1 MADTNKNNEFLPDDF
16 VLVNT
21 NNVIKDKKFDTK
33 PTTFFKDA
41 FRRFRKNK
49 SSVVGAII
57 LIILITLA
65 ILVPMI
71 SPYDIDN
78 VKNMEKFLPP
88 KLFEAGTG
96 FWDGTKSGQH
106 IIYDPVNEVPALSD
120 KYNVS
125 VLKASLIELNI
136 DPDVTYIDT
145 YNDFGT
151 GGVAVVATDTK
162 VEGRDVFFS
171 SKPVNFTDKGS
182 YTLDVE
188 FDNEE
193 GFNEGQLGEYRIYL
207 KCSDNEEDNI
217 IIRDFSRDYSH
228 LSFDISAALK
238 DLRIKNVDA
247 QIVFD
252 LKSSTSAIQY
262 ILLKNVKLNGGDRAK
277 NLDVLEEISFDN
289 PTAMVGNKDVAS
301 DSYWSCS
308 GRKGL
313 HNSEVRYCDY
323 VLDAYFLV
331 YGDAEALV
339 YSASELN
346 EWINKAWCMYNYKEG
361 PESFVKLSDECPI
374 DVVDSQTV
382 LSVTKKL
389 SSITGRGWNY
399 HKLGYEDMPKYLFG
413 TDGSGNDVF
422 KKAFAGLRTSLILS
436 AIVFIVC
443 FSFGIIW
450 GSISGY
456 FGGNIDLIL
465 ERIVE
470 IISGIPFLVVL
481 TLLRLH
487 LGATFFVM
495 AIAFCAKSW
504 IGTAGLT
511 RTQFYRFK
519 GREYVL
525 ASRTLGA
532 SNKRLIF
539 RHVLPNSLGTIIT
552 QAVLM
557 IPGIISSEAMY
568 SFLHLGIENRHSF
581 GVFMSNNY
589 SYLEKYPYLVVFPA
603 VIMGLMMIMFNLFGN
618 GLRDALNP
626 TLKGSD

>member
-1 MADTNKNNEFLPDDF
+1 MSEYKDNDFRPDDF
-16 VLVNT
+16 VFVNQDKA
-21 NNVIKDKKFDTK
+21 IKDKKLETK

-41 FRRFRKNK
+41 MRRFRKNK

-57 LIILITLA
+57 LTILIALA
-65 ILVPMI
+65 IIVPAV

-78 VKNMEKFLPP
+78 VKSTEKFLPP

-96 FWDGTKSGQH
+96 FWDGTRSGEH
-106 IIYDPVNEVPALSD
+106 VIYDQINQVPALSN
-120 KYNVS
+120 KYS
-125 VLKASLIELNI
+125 IPVLRASLVELKI
-136 DPDVTYIDT
+136 DPDVTYIDS
-145 YNDFGT
+145 YNEYGT
-151 GGVAVVATDTK
+151 GGLAVVATDTK
-162 VEGRDVFFS
+162 VNGRDVFFS
-171 SKPVNFTDKGS
+171 SKPINFTDKGG
-182 YTLDVE
+182 YTLEVE
-188 FDNEE
+188 FDNEQ

-207 KCSDNEEDNI
+207 KAGENEEDTI
-217 IIRDFSRDYSH
+217 ILRDFSRDYSP
-228 LSFDISAALK
+228 LSIDISAILK
-238 DLRIKNVDA
+238 ELRKKNVDA

-252 LKSSTSAIQY
+252 VKSSTSAIQY
-262 ILLKNVKLNGGDRAK
+262 ILIKSIKLNGGERAK
-277 NLDVLEEISFDN
+277 NLDVLEEVSFDN
-289 PTAMVGNKDVAS
+289 PTLMVGNNDTS
-301 DSYWSCS
+301 SYGYWSCS

-323 VLDAYFLV
+323 VVDAYFLV
-331 YGDAEALV
+331 YGDAEALT

-399 HKLGYEDMPKYLFG
+399 HKLGYEDMPMYLFG
-413 TDGSGNDVF
+413 TDGSGNDVL
-422 KKAFAGLRTSLILS
+422 KKSFAGLRTSLILS
-436 AIVFIVC
+436 AIVFVIC
-443 FSFGIIW
+443 FTFGIIW
-450 GSISGY
+450 GSVSGY

-470 IISGIPFLVVL
+470 IINGIPFLVVL

-487 LGATFFVM
+487 FGATFLVM
-495 AIAFCAKSW
+495 AIAFCAKDW

-552 QAVLM
+552 YSVLL
-557 IPGIISSEAMY
+557 IPGIIASEATF
-568 SFLHLGIENRHSF
+568 SFLHLGIENMHSF

-589 SYLEKYPYLVVFPA
+589 SYLEKYPYLVIFPA

-618 GLRDALNP
+618 GLRDAFNP

>member
-1 MADTNKNNEFLPDDF
+1 MSDINNNDFRPDDF
-16 VLVNT
+16 VFVNKD
-21 NNVIKDKKFDTK
+21 NVIKDKKLETK

-41 FRRFRKNK
+41 MRRFVKNK
-49 SSVVGAII
+49 SSVVG
-57 LIILITLA
+57 LIILTILIALA
-65 ILVPMI
+65 ILVPML

-78 VKNMEKFLPP
+78 VKNQEKFLPP

-96 FWDGTKSGQH
+96 FWDGTVSGKH
-106 IIYDPVNEVPALSD
+106 VIYDTVNEVPALSD
-120 KYNVS
+120 KYTKS
-125 VLKASLIELNI
+125 MLKASLVELNVE
-136 DPDVTYIDT
+136 PDVTYIDS
-145 YNDFGT
+145 YNEYGT
-151 GGVAVVATDTK
+151 GGLAVVATDAK
-162 VEGRDVFFS
+162 VNNRDVFFS
-171 SKPVNFTDKGS
+171 SKPVNFTDKGA
-182 YTLDVE
+182 YTIDVE
-188 FDNEE
+188 FDGEE
-193 GFNEGQLGEYRIYL
+193 GFNEGQLGEYRVYL
-207 KCSDNEEDNI
+207 KTGEKDDDII
-217 IIRDFSRDYSH
+217 IIRDFCRDYSPV
-228 LSFDISAALK
+228 SFDISAALK

-252 LKSSTSAIQY
+252 VKSSTSAIQY
-262 ILLKNVKLNGGDRAK
+262 ILIKSIKLSGGERAK
-277 NLDVLEEISFDN
+277 NPEVLDEVSFDN
-289 PTAMVGNKDVAS
+289 PTAMVGVKDTSSNA
-301 DSYWSCS
+301 YWSCS

-323 VLDAYFLV
+323 VYDQYFLV
-331 YGDAEALV
+331 YGNADALT

-346 EWINKAWCMYNYKEG
+346 DWISKGWCMYNYKEG
-361 PESFVKLSDECPI
+361 PESFVKLSDDCPI

-399 HKLGYEDMPKYLFG
+399 NKLGYDEMPKYLFG

-436 AIVFIVC
+436 LIVFVIC
-443 FSFGIIW
+443 FSFGIVW

-456 FGGNIDLIL
+456 YGGTVDIIL

-470 IISGIPFLVVL
+470 IISSVPFIIIL

-495 AIAFCAKSW
+495 VMAYCFQDW
-504 IGTAGLT
+504 IGTSSTT

-532 SNKRLIF
+532 SNRRLIF
-539 RHVLPNSLGTIIT
+539 KHVLPNSLGTIIT
-552 QAVLM
+552 RSVLM
-557 IPGIISSEAMY
+557 IPGIIASEATV
-568 SFLHLGIENRHSF
+568 SFLGLGIEDKHSF

-589 SYLEKYPYLVVFPA
+589 SYLGVYPYLVIFPA

-618 GLRDALNP
+618 GLRDAVNP

>member
-1 MADTNKNNEFLPDDF
+1 MANIDNDFRPDDF
-16 VLVNT
+16 VFVNQDST
-21 NNVIKDKKFDTK
+21 IKDKKFETK

-41 FRRFRKNK
+41 MRRFRKNK

-57 LIILITLA
+57 LTILITLA
-65 ILVPMI
+65 IVVPI
-71 SPYDIDN
+71 VSPYDIDN
-78 VKNMEKFLPP
+78 VKSTEKFLPP

-96 FWDGTKSGQH
+96 FWDGTRSGEH
-106 IIYDPVNEVPALSD
+106 VIYDPVNEVPALSS
-120 KYNVS
+120 KYSTS

-136 DPDVTYIDT
+136 DPEVTLIDT
-145 YNDFGT
+145 YNEYGT
-151 GGVAVVATDTK
+151 GGVAVVATDSK
-162 VEGRDVFFS
+162 VDGRDVFFS
-171 SKPVNFTDKGS
+171 SKSIAFTDKGA
-182 YTLDVE
+182 YTLNVE

-193 GFNEGQLGEYRIYL
+193 GFNEGQLGEYRVYL
-207 KCSDNEEDNI
+207 KVSENEEDNI
-217 IIRDFSRDYSH
+217 IIRDFSRDYST
-228 LSFDISAALK
+228 LSCDISALLK
-238 DLRIKNVDA
+238 ENRIKNVDA

-252 LKSSTSAIQY
+252 VKASKSAIQY
-262 ILLKNVKLNGGDRAK
+262 ILIKNVKLSGGERAK
-277 NLDVLEEISFDN
+277 NLDVLEEVSFDN
-289 PTAMVGNKDVAS
+289 PTEMIGNKDLNS
-301 DSYWSCS
+301 NSYWSCS
-308 GRKGL
+308 GRKGI

-323 VLDAYFLV
+323 VVDAYFLV

-422 KKAFAGLRTSLILS
+422 KKSFAGLRTSLILS
-436 AIVFIVC
+436 AIVFVVC
-443 FSFGIIW
+443 FAFGIIW

-456 FGGNIDLIL
+456 YGGNVDIIL
-465 ERIVE
+465 ERIIE
-470 IISGIPFLVVL
+470 IIGGIPFLVVL

-495 AIAFCAKSW
+495 ALAFCAKSW

-525 ASRTLGA
+525 ASRTLGS

-552 QAVLM
+552 AEVLM
-557 IPGIISSEAMY
+557 IPGIIASEATY

-589 SYLEKYPYLVVFPA
+589 SYLEKYPYLVIFPA
-603 VIMGLMMIMFNLFGN
+603 VVMGLMMIMFNLFGN
-618 GLRDALNP
+618 GLRDAFNP

>member
-1 MADTNKNNEFLPDDF
+1 MANNENEFRPDDF
-16 VLVNT
+16 VFVQQDK
-21 NNVIKDKKFDTK
+21 VIKDKKLETK

-41 FRRFRKNK
+41 MRRFRKNK
-49 SSVVGAII
+49 SSVVAAII
-57 LIILITLA
+57 LFILIICA
-65 ILVPMI
+65 ILVPAI

-78 VKNMEKFLPP
+78 VKSAEKFLPP

-96 FWDGTKSGQH
+96 FWDGTRSGEH
-106 IIYDPVNEVPALSD
+106 IIYDAKNEVPALSA
-120 KYNVS
+120 KYS
-125 VLKASLIELNI
+125 TSMLKASLIELNI
-136 DPDVTYIDT
+136 DPDISYIDT
-145 YNDFGT
+145 YNEYGT
-151 GGVAVVATDTK
+151 GGVAVIATDSK
-162 VEGRDVFFS
+162 VDGRDVFFS
-171 SKPVNFTDKGS
+171 SKSINFTDKGA
-182 YTLDVE
+182 YTLNVE

-193 GFNEGQLGEYRIYL
+193 GFNEGQLGEYRVYL
-207 KCSDNEEDNI
+207 KVGENEDDYV
-217 IIRDFSRDYSH
+217 IIRDFSRDYSPI
-228 LSFDISAALK
+228 SCDISALLK
-238 DLRIKNVDA
+238 EKRIKNVDA

-252 LKSSTSAIQY
+252 VKASKSAIQY
-262 ILLKNVKLNGGDRAK
+262 ILIKNVKLSGGERAK
-277 NLDVLEEISFDN
+277 NLDVLEEVSFDN
-289 PTAMVGNKDVAS
+289 PTDMVGNTDVSAN
-301 DSYWSCS
+301 SYWSCS
-308 GRKGL
+308 GRKGI

-323 VLDAYFLV
+323 VLDIYFLV

-346 EWINKAWCMYNYKEG
+346 EWINKGWCMYNYKEG
-361 PESFVKLSDECPI
+361 SESFVKLSDECPI

-436 AIVFIVC
+436 AIVFVIC
-443 FSFGIIW
+443 FAFGIVW

-456 FGGNIDLIL
+456 YGGTVDIVL

-470 IISGIPFLVVL
+470 IISTVPFIIIL

-487 LGATFFVM
+487 LGATFLVM
-495 AIAFCAKSW
+495 VIAFCAKSW
-504 IGTAGLT
+504 IGTASLT

-552 QAVLM
+552 SAVLL
-557 IPGIISSEAMY
+557 IPGIIASEATF

-589 SYLEKYPYLVVFPA
+589 SYLGKYPYLVIFPA
-603 VIMGLMMIMFNLFGN
+603 IIMGLMMIMFNLFGN
-618 GLRDALNP
+618 GLRDAFNP

>member
-1 MADTNKNNEFLPDDF
+1 MANNEYDFRPDDF
-16 VLVNT
+16 VFVQQDK
-21 NNVIKDKKFDTK
+21 VIKDKKLETK

-41 FRRFRKNK
+41 MRRFRKNK
-49 SSVVGAII
+49 SSVVAAII
-57 LIILITLA
+57 LFILIALS
-65 ILVPMI
+65 ILVPLL

-78 VKNMEKFLPP
+78 VKTTERFLPP

-96 FWDGTKSGQH
+96 FWDGTRSGEH
-106 IIYDPVNEVPALSD
+106 VIYDPINEVPALSD
-120 KYNVS
+120 KYSVE
-125 VLKASLIELNI
+125 VLKASLVELNI
-136 DPDVTYIDT
+136 DPDVTLVDT
-145 YNDFGT
+145 YNEYGT
-151 GGVAVVATDTK
+151 GGVAVVATDSK
-162 VEGRDVFFS
+162 VDGRDVFFS
-171 SKPVNFTDKGS
+171 SKSIAFTDKGA
-182 YTLDVE
+182 YTLNVE

-193 GFNEGQLGEYRIYL
+193 GFNEGQLGEYRVYL
-207 KCSDNEEDNI
+207 KVGEKEDDYV
-217 IIRDFSRDYSH
+217 IIRDFSRDYSPI
-228 LSFDISAALK
+228 SCDISALLK
-238 DLRIKNVDA
+238 EKRIKNIDA
-247 QIVFD
+247 QLVFD
-252 LKSSTSAIQY
+252 VKASKSAIQY
-262 ILLKNVKLNGGDRAK
+262 ILIKSVKLSGGERAK
-277 NLDVLEEISFDN
+277 NLDVLEEVSFDN
-289 PTAMVGNKDVAS
+289 PTEMVGNKDLNS
-301 DSYWSCS
+301 NSYWSCS
-308 GRKGL
+308 GRKGI

-323 VLDAYFLV
+323 VIDAYFLV
-331 YGDAEALV
+331 YGNGESLV

-399 HKLGYEDMPKYLFG
+399 HKLGYDEMPTYLFG

-422 KKAFAGLRTSLILS
+422 KKAFAGLLTSLILS
-436 AIVFIVC
+436 AIVFVIC
-443 FSFGIIW
+443 FAFGIIW

-456 FGGNIDLIL
+456 YGGTVDIVL

-470 IISGIPFLVVL
+470 IISSVPFMIIL

-495 AIAFCAKSW
+495 VIAFCSRSW
-504 IGTAGLT
+504 IGTASLT

-539 RHVLPNSLGTIIT
+539 RHILPNALGTIIT
-552 QAVLM
+552 SVVLM
-557 IPGIISSEAMY
+557 IPGIIASEATF

-589 SYLEKYPYLVVFPA
+589 AYLGKYPYLVIFPA
-603 VIMGLMMIMFNLFGN
+603 VVMGLMMIMFNLFGN
-618 GLRDALNP
+618 GLRDAFNP

>member
-1 MADTNKNNEFLPDDF
+1 MNTFKNNGKLKLLIIVGTRPEIIRLAA
-16 VLVNT
+16 
-21 NNVIKDKKFDTK
+21 VINKSRQYFDTILAH
-33 PTTFFKDA
+33 TGQNYDYNLNGVFFKDLKLA
-41 FRRFRKNK
+41 DPEVYMNTVGNDLGETMGNIIAK
-49 SSVVGAII
+49 SYQLMVEIQPDAVLVLGDTNSCLSVIGAKRLHIPI
-57 LIILITLA
+57 FH
-65 ILVPMI
+65 M
-71 SPYDIDN
+71 
-78 VKNMEKFLPP
+78 
-88 KLFEAGTG
+88 EAGNRCKDECLPEETNRRIVDIISDVNMAYSEHARRYLADCGLPKERTYVTG
-96 FWDGTKSGQH
+96 S
-106 IIYDPVNEVPALSD
+106 PMAEVLHNNLKEIEASD
-120 KYNVS
+120 IHARLGLEKGKYI
-125 VLKASLIELNI
+125 LF
-136 DPDVTYIDT
+136 DV
-145 YNDFGT
+145 
-151 GGVAVVATDTK
+151 
-162 VEGRDVFFS
+162 
-171 SKPVNFTDKGS
+171 
-182 YTLDVE
+182 
-188 FDNEE
+188 
-193 GFNEGQLGEYRIYL
+193 
-207 KCSDNEEDNI
+207 
-217 IIRDFSRDYSH
+217 
-228 LSFDISAALK
+228 
-238 DLRIKNVDA
+238 
-247 QIVFD
+247 
-252 LKSSTSAIQY
+252 KSSTSAIQY
-262 ILLKNVKLNGGDRAK
+262 ILIKSIKLNGGERAK
-277 NLDVLEEISFDN
+277 NLDVLEEVSFDN
-289 PTAMVGNKDVAS
+289 PTLMVGNNDTS
-301 DSYWSCS
+301 SYGYWSCS

-323 VLDAYFLV
+323 VVDAYFLV
-331 YGDAEALV
+331 YGDAEALT

-399 HKLGYEDMPKYLFG
+399 HKLGYEDMPMYLFG
-413 TDGSGNDVF
+413 TDGSGNDVL
-422 KKAFAGLRTSLILS
+422 KKSFAGLRTSLILS
-436 AIVFIVC
+436 AIVFVIC
-443 FSFGIIW
+443 FTFGIIW
-450 GSISGY
+450 GSVSGY

-487 LGATFFVM
+487 FGATFLVM
-495 AIAFCAKSW
+495 AIAFCAKDW

-552 QAVLM
+552 YSVLL
-557 IPGIISSEAMY
+557 IPGIIASEATF
-568 SFLHLGIENRHSF
+568 SFLHLGIENMHSF

-589 SYLEKYPYLVVFPA
+589 SYLEKYPYLVIFPA

-618 GLRDALNP
+618 GLRDAFNP